1 MDLTLIFDYII
12 ISIIASMTINSML
25 RNYAKKFNILVD
37 IPDRSR
43 KFHKRPTPLTGG
55 IGILVAL
62 LISGKLYID
71 LNNLTGY
78 VPEFTFQLM
87 VVSIPL
93 LVLFLFDDFK
103 GLRPLFR
110 ILIQIFLSTYLI
122 ISTGNT

>member
-1 MDLTLIFDYII
+1 MDLTLILDYII

-78 VPEFTFQLM
+78 V
-87 VVSIPL
+87 
-93 LVLFLFDDFK
+93 
-103 GLRPLFR
+103 R
-110 ILIQIFLSTYLI
+110 IYFF
-122 ISTGNT
+122 N